1 MGSKWSKDD
10 ALICMSGGALVLGF
24 LMVAGLILVIV
35 VHGLGGFWPRELTRF
50 ELRDGR
56 VVLGHE
62 TSRASV
68 RTSDAASVR
77 TSDAAGV
84 QTSDA
89 AGEPAVAYRLRVRT
103 GDRARY
109 PDEYIWLE
117 EGRIAARDAPREAV
131 VVEQVRGGDFY
142 GFLDSFVDDGV
153 VVARGYEAVRAHYL
167 EQAPELERLRRQRA
181 LSIVLSSADGRQHTV
196 SLANVQRIYAPNAM
210 TTWTRVR
217 HYLGGAWSYLWTPP
231 RDENRLGGVYPAI
244 FGTAAMVILMSIVVM
259 PFGVLAAFY
268 LREYGKPGPF
278 LNAVRIAVNSLA
290 GVPSIVFG
298 VFGLGFFVY
307 FLGGTLDRLFFPAD
321 LPEPTFGRGGIL
333 WCSLT
338 LALLTLPVV
347 IVAVEEGLAAVP
359 SELREA
365 SHALGATRFETLW
378 RVVVPVVLPSMLTG
392 LILSVARAAGTVA
405 PLMITGVVAFSAA
418 LPVDG
423 AWPFVHLQREFM
435 HLGFHIFD
443 TGFRP
448 DGGEASL
455 PMAYTSTLLLLAIV
469 VALNA
474 AAIGLRSRLRRRYS
488 LAAA

>member
-10 ALICMSGGALVLGF
+10 ALIWLSGGALALGF

-35 VHGLGGFWPRELTRF
+35 VHGLDRFWPQDLTRYV
-50 ELRDGR
+50 LRDGR
-56 VVLGHE
+56 VILGHE
-62 TSRASV
+62 ASRVSV
-68 RTSDAASVR
+68 RTTDS
-77 TSDAAGV
+77 
-84 QTSDA
+84 
-89 AGEPAVAYRLRVRT
+89 AGERSVAYRLRVRT
-103 GDRARY
+103 GNRERY

-117 EGRIAARDAPREAV
+117 EGRVARRDAPRQAV
-131 VVEQVRGGDFY
+131 VVEQVRGGDFF
-142 GFLDSFVDDGV
+142 GFLDSFVDDGT
-153 VVARGYEAVRAHYL
+153 VVAKGYEAVWTHYR
-167 EQAPELERLRRQRA
+167 ERYPELEQLRRQRA
-181 LSIVLSSADGRQHTV
+181 LSIVLSSADGRQHTI
-196 SLANVQRIYAPNAM
+196 SLANIQRIYTPNAM
-210 TTWTRVR
+210 TTWTRIR
-217 HYLGGAWSYLWTPP
+217 HYTTGAWSYLWAPP
-231 RDENRLGGVYPAI
+231 RDGNRHGGVYPAI
-244 FGTAAMVILMSIVVM
+244 FGTAVMVILMSIVVM

-268 LREYGKPGPF
+268 LREYGRPGPF
-278 LNAVRIAVNSLA
+278 LNGVRIAVNSLA

-321 LPEPTFGRGGIL
+321 LPEPTFGQGGIL

-347 IVAVEEGLAAVP
+347 IVAVEEGLAGVP
-359 SELREA
+359 RELREA

-378 RVVVPVVLPSMLTG
+378 RVVVPVVLPSILTG

-405 PLMITGVVAFSAA
+405 PLMITGVVAFSAE
-418 LPVDG
+418 LPLDG
-423 AWPFVHLQREFM
+423 AWPFVHLEREFM
-435 HLGFHIFD
+435 HLGYHIFD

-455 PMAYTSTLLLLAIV
+455 PMAYTATLLLLAIV

>member
-10 ALICMSGGALVLGF
+10 ALTWLSGGALVLGF

-35 VHGLGGFWPRELTRF
+35 VHGLGLFWPQELTRYV
-50 ELRDGR
+50 LRDGR
-56 VVLGHE
+56 AVLGHE

-68 RTSDAASVR
+68 RTADS
-77 TSDAAGV
+77 
-84 QTSDA
+84 
-89 AGEPAVAYRLRVRT
+89 AGERSVAYRLRVRT
-103 GDRARY
+103 GDRERY
-109 PDEYIWLE
+109 PDGYVWLE
-117 EGRIAARDAPREAV
+117 EDRVAGRDAPREAV
-131 VVEQVRGGDFY
+131 VVEQVRGGDLF
-142 GFLDSFVDDGV
+142 GFLDSFVDDGT
-153 VVARGYEAVRAHYL
+153 VVAEGYETVWAHYQ
-167 EQAPELERLRRQRA
+167 ERYPELERLRRQRA
-181 LSIVLSSADGRQHTV
+181 LSIVLSSADGRQHAI
-196 SLANVQRIYAPNAM
+196 SLANVQRIYTPNTM
-210 TTWTRVR
+210 TAWTRIR
-217 HYLGGAWSYLWTPP
+217 HYMAGAWSYLWTPP
-231 RDENRLGGVYPAI
+231 RDEDRLGGVYPAM

-268 LREYGKPGPF
+268 LREYGRPGPF
-278 LNAVRIAVNSLA
+278 LNVVRIAVNSLA

-307 FLGGTLDRLFFPAD
+307 FLGGTLDRLFFPGD

-347 IVAVEEGLAAVP
+347 IVAVEEGLAGVP
-359 SELREA
+359 QELREA

-378 RVVVPVVLPSMLTG
+378 RVVVPVVLPSILTG

-405 PLMITGVVAFSAA
+405 PLMITGVVAFSAE

-423 AWPFVHLQREFM
+423 AWPFVHLEREFM

-488 LAAA
+488 LTAA

>member
-1 MGSKWSKDD
+1 MGFKWSKDD
-10 ALICMSGGALVLGF
+10 ALIWMSGGALVLGF

-35 VHGLGGFWPRELTRF
+35 VHGLGVFWPQELTRYA
-50 ELRDGR
+50 LRDGR
-56 VVLGHE
+56 IVLGHE
-62 TSRASV
+62 TSRVSF
-68 RTSDAASVR
+68 RTTDS
-77 TSDAAGV
+77 
-84 QTSDA
+84 
-89 AGEPAVAYRLRVRT
+89 AGERSVAYRFKVWT
-103 GDRARY
+103 GDRERY
-109 PDEYIWLE
+109 SDEYVWLE
-117 EGRIAARDAPREAV
+117 QGRIAGRGTPREAV
-131 VVEQVRGGDFY
+131 VVEQVRGGDFF
-142 GFLDSFVDDGV
+142 GFLDSFVDDGA
-153 VVARGYEAVRAHYL
+153 VVAQGYEAVRAHYR
-167 EQAPELERLRRQRA
+167 EQSPELERLRRQRA

-196 SLANVQRIYAPNAM
+196 SLANVRRIYAPNAM
-210 TTWTRVR
+210 TAWTKIG
-217 HYLGGAWSYLWTPP
+217 HYMGSAWSYLWTPP
-231 RDENRLGGVYPAI
+231 RDENRHGGVYPAI
-244 FGTAAMVILMSIVVM
+244 FGTAAMVILMSVIVM

-268 LREYGKPGPF
+268 LREYGNPGPF

-307 FLGGTLDRLFFPAD
+307 FLGGTLDQLFFPAD

-347 IVAVEEGLAAVP
+347 IVAVEEGLAGVP
-359 SELREA
+359 RELREA

-423 AWPFVHLQREFM
+423 TWPFVHLEREFM

-448 DGGEASL
+448 DGGEAPL
-455 PMAYTSTLLLLAIV
+455 PMAYTSTLLLLSIV
-469 VALNA
+469 VTLNA

>member
-1 MGSKWSKDD
+1 MGSRWSKDD
-10 ALICMSGGALVLGF
+10 ALIWLSGGALVLGF
-24 LMVAGLILVIV
+24 LMVAGLILVIL
-35 VHGLGGFWPRELTRF
+35 VHGLGLFWPQELTRYVM
-50 ELRDGR
+50 RDGR
-56 VVLGHE
+56 IVLGYE
-62 TSRASV
+62 TSRVRV
-68 RTSDAASVR
+68 RTIDAEGARS
-77 TSDAAGV
+77 
-84 QTSDA
+84 
-89 AGEPAVAYRLRVRT
+89 VAYRLRIRV
-103 GDRARY
+103 GDRVRY
-109 PDEYIWLE
+109 PDEYVWLE
-117 EGRIAARDAPREAV
+117 EGRIAGREAPPEAV
-131 VVEQVRGGDFY
+131 VVERVRGGDFF
-142 GFLDSFVDDGV
+142 GFLDSFVDDGT
-153 VVARGYEAVRAHYL
+153 VVARGYEAVRAHYQ
-167 EQAPELERLRRQRA
+167 EQSPELERLRRQRA
-181 LSIVLSSADGRQHTV
+181 LSIVLSSADGRKHAI
-196 SLANVQRIYAPNAM
+196 SLANVQRMYAPNAM
-210 TTWTRVR
+210 TAWTRIR
-217 HYLGGAWSYLWTPP
+217 HYMVGAWSYLWTPP

-244 FGTAAMVILMSIVVM
+244 FGTAAMVILMSVVVM

-333 WCSLT
+333 WCALT

-347 IVAVEEGLAAVP
+347 IVAVEEGLAGVP
-359 SELREA
+359 PGLREA

-392 LILSVARAAGTVA
+392 LILSVARAAGSVA
-405 PLMITGVVAFSAA
+405 PLMITGVVAFSTE

-423 AWPFVHLQREFM
+423 AWPFVHLEREFM

-443 TGFRP
+443 TGYRP
-448 DGGEASL
+448 GGGEAYL

-488 LAAA
+488 LASA

>member
-10 ALICMSGGALVLGF
+10 ALAWLSGGALVLGF
-24 LMVAGLILVIV
+24 LMAAGLILVIA
-35 VHGLGGFWPRELTRF
+35 VHGLGRFWPQDLTRYV
-50 ELRDGR
+50 LRDGG
-56 VVLGHE
+56 VVLGYE
-62 TSRASV
+62 ASREGVHS
-68 RTSDAASVR
+68 TDA
-77 TSDAAGV
+77 T
-84 QTSDA
+84 
-89 AGEPAVAYRLRVRT
+89 GERSVAYRLRVRT
-103 GDRARY
+103 GDRERY
-109 PDEYIWLE
+109 PDDYVWLE
-117 EGRIAARDAPREAV
+117 EGRVTWRDAPREAV
-131 VVEQVRGGDFY
+131 VVEHVRGGDLF
-142 GFLDSFVDDGV
+142 GFLDSFVDEGT
-153 VVARGYEAVRAHYL
+153 VVAQGYDDVWALYQEGY
-167 EQAPELERLRRQRA
+167 PELERLRRQRA
-181 LSIVLSSADGRQHTV
+181 LSIVLSSADGRPRTI
-196 SLANVQRIYAPNAM
+196 SLADVQRIYTPNAM
-210 TTWTRVR
+210 NAWTRIR
-217 HYLGGAWSYLWTPP
+217 HYMASAWSYLWASP
-231 RDENRLGGVYPAI
+231 RDENRQGGVFPAI
-244 FGTAAMVILMSIVVM
+244 FGTAAMVILMSVVVM

-307 FLGGTLDRLFFPAD
+307 FVGGILDRQFFPEA
-321 LPEPTFGRGGIL
+321 LPGPTFGRGGIL

-347 IVAVEEGLAAVP
+347 IVAVEEGLAGVP

-405 PLMITGVVAFSAA
+405 PLMIAGVVAFSAE

-423 AWPFVHLQREFM
+423 AWPFVHLEREFM

-448 DGGEASL
+448 GGGEAALS
-455 PMAYTSTLLLLAIV
+455 MAYTSTLLLLAIV

-474 AAIGLRSRLRRRYS
+474 AAIGLRSRLRRHYS
-488 LAAA
+488 LAAP

>member
-1 MGSKWSKDD
+1 MSPKWSKDD
-10 ALICMSGGALVLGF
+10 ALIWLSGGALVLGF
-24 LMVAGLILVIV
+24 LMVAGLLLVIA
-35 VHGLGGFWPRELTRF
+35 VHGLGVFWPQELTRYVMH
-50 ELRDGR
+50 DGR
-56 VVLGHE
+56 IVLGQE
-62 TSRASV
+62 TSRATV
-68 RTSDAASVR
+68 RTTDP
-77 TSDAAGV
+77 
-84 QTSDA
+84 
-89 AGEPAVAYRLRVRT
+89 AGERTVTHRLRVRI
-103 GDRARY
+103 GNRERY
-109 PDEYIWLE
+109 PDELVWLE
-117 EGRIAARDAPREAV
+117 EGRITARDAPREAV
-131 VVEQVRGGDFY
+131 VVERVRGGNFF
-142 GFLDSFVDDGV
+142 GFLESFVDDGT
-153 VVARGYEAVRAHYL
+153 VVARGYEAVRAHYR
-167 EQAPELERLRRQRA
+167 EQSPEMERLRRQRA
-181 LSIVLSSADGRQHTV
+181 LTIVLSTADGRQHAV
-196 SLANVQRIYAPNAM
+196 SLSNVQRIYAPNAM
-210 TTWTRVR
+210 NTWTRVQ

-244 FGTAAMVILMSIVVM
+244 FGTAAMVILMSVVVM
-259 PFGVLAAFY
+259 PIGVLAAFY

-278 LNAVRIAVNSLA
+278 LNAVRVAVNSLA

-307 FLGGTLDRLFFPAD
+307 SLGGTVDRLFFPAD

-333 WCSLT
+333 WCALT
-338 LALLTLPVV
+338 LVLLTLPVV
-347 IVAVEEGLAAVP
+347 IVAVEEGLADVP
-359 SELREA
+359 RGLREA
-365 SHALGATRFETLW
+365 SHALGATQFETLW

-405 PLMITGVVAFSAA
+405 PLMITGTVAFSAE

-423 AWPFVHLQREFM
+423 AWPFVHLEREFM

-469 VALNA
+469 AALNA

>member
-10 ALICMSGGALVLGF
+10 ALIWLSGGGLVLGC
-24 LMVAGLILVIV
+24 LMVAGLFLVIV
-35 VHGLGGFWPRELTRF
+35 VHGLDRFWPQDLTRYT
-50 ELRDGR
+50 LRDGG

-62 TSRASV
+62 ASREDVLTTNA
-68 RTSDAASVR
+68 R
-77 TSDAAGV
+77 
-84 QTSDA
+84 
-89 AGEPAVAYRLRVRT
+89 GERSVAYRLRIRT
-103 GDRARY
+103 GDRDRY
-109 PDEYIWLE
+109 PDDYVWLE
-117 EGRIAARDAPREAV
+117 EGRVTWRDVPREAV
-131 VVEQVRGGDFY
+131 VVEQVRGGDLF
-142 GFLDSFVDDGV
+142 GFLDSFVDDGT
-153 VVARGYEAVRAHYL
+153 VVAQGYDDFWALYQEGY
-167 EQAPELERLRRQRA
+167 PELERLRRQRS
-181 LSIVLSSADGRQHTV
+181 LSIVLSSADGRPRSI
-196 SLANVQRIYAPNAM
+196 SLADVQRIYTPNAM
-210 TTWTRVR
+210 TAWTRIR
-217 HYLGGAWSYLWTPP
+217 HYMASAWSYLWAPP
-231 RDENRLGGVYPAI
+231 RDENRQGGVFPAI
-244 FGTAAMVILMSIVVM
+244 FGTAAMVILMSVVVM

-278 LNAVRIAVNSLA
+278 LNAVRIAINSLA

-307 FLGGTLDRLFFPAD
+307 FVGGILDRQFFPEA
-321 LPEPTFGRGGIL
+321 LPGPTFGRGGIL

-359 SELREA
+359 PGLREA

-378 RVVVPVVLPSMLTG
+378 RVVVPVVLPSILTG

-405 PLMITGVVAFSAA
+405 PLMIAGVVAFSAD

-423 AWPFVHLQREFM
+423 EWPFVHLDREFM

-448 DGGEASL
+448 GEGDAALS
-455 PMAYTSTLLLLAIV
+455 MAYTSTLLLLAIV

-474 AAIGLRSRLRRRYS
+474 AAIGLRSRLRRHYS
-488 LAAA
+488 LAAP

>member
-10 ALICMSGGALVLGF
+10 ALIWLSGGALVLGF

-35 VHGLGGFWPRELTRF
+35 VHGLGRFWPQELTRYVMH
-50 ELRDGR
+50 DGR

-68 RTSDAASVR
+68 RTTGS
-77 TSDAAGV
+77 T
-84 QTSDA
+84 
-89 AGEPAVAYRLRVRT
+89 GERSRAYRLRVRT
-103 GDRARY
+103 GDRRLY
-109 PDEYIWLE
+109 PQEYIWLE
-117 EGRIAARDAPREAV
+117 ESGVAGRDTPREAV
-131 VVEQVRGGDFY
+131 VVEQVRGGDLFGY
-142 GFLDSFVDDGV
+142 LDSFEDDGV
-153 VVARGYEAVRAHYL
+153 VVARGYDAVWAHYR
-167 EQAPELERLRRQRA
+167 ERYPELERLRRQRA
-181 LSIVLSSADGRQHTV
+181 LSIVLTSTDGWRHTV
-196 SLANVQRIYAPNAM
+196 SLASVQRIYAPNTM
-210 TTWTRVR
+210 TAWTSVR
-217 HYLGGAWSYLWTPP
+217 HYVGSAWSYLWAPP

-244 FGTAAMVILMSIVVM
+244 FGTAAMVILMSVVVM

-268 LREYGKPGPF
+268 LREYGRPGPF

-347 IVAVEEGLAAVP
+347 IVAVEEGLAGVP
-359 SELREA
+359 LELREA

-378 RVVVPVVLPSMLTG
+378 RVVVPVVLPSILTG

-405 PLMITGVVAFSAA
+405 PLMITGVVAFSAE

-423 AWPFVHLQREFM
+423 AWPFVHLEREFM

-448 DGGEASL
+448 DGGEAFL

-469 VALNA
+469 VSLNA

-488 LAAA
+488 VAAA

>member
-1 MGSKWSKDD
+1 MVSKWSKDD
-10 ALICMSGGALVLGF
+10 ALIWMSGGALILGF

-35 VHGLGGFWPRELTRF
+35 VHGLGGFWPQELTRYV
-50 ELRDGR
+50 LRDGR
-56 VVLGHE
+56 VVLGQE
-62 TSRASV
+62 TSRVSV
-68 RTSDAASVR
+68 RIT
-77 TSDAAGV
+77 GL
-84 QTSDA
+84 
-89 AGEPAVAYRLRVRT
+89 AGERTAAYRLQVRT

-109 PDEYIWLE
+109 PDEFTWLN
-117 EGRIAARDAPREAV
+117 EGRVARRDVPREAV
-131 VVEQVRGGDFY
+131 VVEQVRGGDLF
-142 GFLDSFVDDGV
+142 GFLDSFVDDGM
-153 VVARGYEAVRAHYL
+153 VVARGYEAVRAHYQ
-167 EQAPELERLRRQRA
+167 EQSPELERLRRQRA
-181 LSIVLSSADGRQHTV
+181 LSIVLSLADDRQHTV

-210 TTWTRVR
+210 TTWTKVR
-217 HYLGGAWSYLWTPP
+217 HYMGSAWSYLWSPP

-244 FGTAAMVILMSIVVM
+244 FGTTAMVILMSVVVM

-307 FLGGTLDRLFFPAD
+307 FLGGTLDRLLFPAD
-321 LPEPTFGRGGIL
+321 LPEPTFARGGIL
-333 WCSLT
+333 WCALT

-347 IVAVEEGLAAVP
+347 IVAVEEGLAGVP
-359 SELREA
+359 PGLREA

-378 RVVVPVVLPSMLTG
+378 RVVVPVVLPSILTG

-405 PLMITGVVAFSAA
+405 PLMITGVVAFTAE

-423 AWPFVHLQREFM
+423 AWPFVHLEREFM

-443 TGFRP
+443 TGFRA
-448 DGGEASL
+448 DSGEASL

-474 AAIGLRSRLRRRYS
+474 AAIGLRSRLRKRYS

>member
-1 MGSKWSKDD
+1 MGSRWSKDD
-10 ALICMSGGALVLGF
+10 ALIWLSGGALVLGF
-24 LMVAGLILVIV
+24 LMVAGLILVIL
-35 VHGLGGFWPRELTRF
+35 VHGLGLFWPQELTRYVM
-50 ELRDGR
+50 RDGR
-56 VVLGHE
+56 IVLGYE
-62 TSRASV
+62 TSRVRV
-68 RTSDAASVR
+68 RTIDAEGARS
-77 TSDAAGV
+77 
-84 QTSDA
+84 
-89 AGEPAVAYRLRVRT
+89 VAYRLRIRV
-103 GDRARY
+103 GDRVRY
-109 PDEYIWLE
+109 PDEYVWLE
-117 EGRIAARDAPREAV
+117 EGRIAGREAPPEAV
-131 VVEQVRGGDFY
+131 VVERVRGGDFF
-142 GFLDSFVDDGV
+142 GFLDSFVDDGT
-153 VVARGYEAVRAHYL
+153 VVARGYEAVRAHYQ
-167 EQAPELERLRRQRA
+167 EQSPELERLRRQRA
-181 LSIVLSSADGRQHTV
+181 LSIVLSSADGRKHAI
-196 SLANVQRIYAPNAM
+196 SLANVQRMYAPNAM
-210 TTWTRVR
+210 TAWTRIR
-217 HYLGGAWSYLWTPP
+217 HYMVGAWSYLWTPP

-244 FGTAAMVILMSIVVM
+244 FGTAAMVILMSVVVM

-333 WCSLT
+333 WCALT

-347 IVAVEEGLAAVP
+347 IVAVEEGLAGVP
-359 SELREA
+359 PGLREA

-378 RVVVPVVLPSMLTG
+378 RVVVPVVLPSILTG

-405 PLMITGVVAFSAA
+405 PLMITGAVAFSAE

-423 AWPFVHLQREFM
+423 TWPFVHLEREFM

-448 DGGEASL
+448 DEGEASL

-469 VALNA
+469 FALNA

>member
-10 ALICMSGGALVLGF
+10 ALIWLSGGGLVLGC
-24 LMVAGLILVIV
+24 LMVAGLFLVIV
-35 VHGLGGFWPRELTRF
+35 VHGLDRFWPQDLTRYT
-50 ELRDGR
+50 LHDGG

-62 TSRASV
+62 ASREDVLTTNA
-68 RTSDAASVR
+68 R
-77 TSDAAGV
+77 
-84 QTSDA
+84 
-89 AGEPAVAYRLRVRT
+89 GERSVAYRLRIRT
-103 GDRARY
+103 GDRDRY
-109 PDEYIWLE
+109 PDDYVWLE
-117 EGRIAARDAPREAV
+117 EGRVTWRDVPREAV
-131 VVEQVRGGDFY
+131 VVEQVRGGDLF
-142 GFLDSFVDDGV
+142 GFLDSFVDDGT
-153 VVARGYEAVRAHYL
+153 VVALGYDDVWALYQEGY
-167 EQAPELERLRRQRA
+167 PELERLRRQRS
-181 LSIVLSSADGRQHTV
+181 LSIVLSSADGRPSTI
-196 SLANVQRIYAPNAM
+196 SLADVQRIYTPNAM
-210 TTWTRVR
+210 TAWTRIR
-217 HYLGGAWSYLWTPP
+217 HYMASAWSYLWAPP
-231 RDENRLGGVYPAI
+231 RDENRQGGVFPAV
-244 FGTAAMVILMSIVVM
+244 FGTAAMVILMSVVVM

-307 FLGGTLDRLFFPAD
+307 FVGGILDRQFFPEA
-321 LPEPTFGRGGIL
+321 LPGPTFGRGGIL

-359 SELREA
+359 SGLREA

-378 RVVVPVVLPSMLTG
+378 RVVVPVVLPSILTG

-405 PLMITGVVAFSAA
+405 PLMIAGVVAFSAD

-423 AWPFVHLQREFM
+423 EWPFVHLDREFM

-448 DGGEASL
+448 GEGDAALS
-455 PMAYTSTLLLLAIV
+455 MAYTSTLLLLAIV

-474 AAIGLRSRLRRRYS
+474 AAIGLRSRLRRHYS
-488 LAAA
+488 LAAP

>member
-1 MGSKWSKDD
+1 MGPKWSKDD
-10 ALICMSGGALVLGF
+10 ALTWLSGGALVLGF
-24 LMVAGLILVIV
+24 LMVAGLILVIA
-35 VHGLGGFWPRELTRF
+35 VHGLGLFWPQELTRYV
-50 ELRDGR
+50 LRDGR
-56 VVLGHE
+56 IVLGHE
-62 TSRASV
+62 TSRVSV
-68 RTSDAASVR
+68 RTTGS
-77 TSDAAGV
+77 
-84 QTSDA
+84 
-89 AGEPAVAYRLRVRT
+89 AGERSAAYRLRVRT
-103 GDRARY
+103 GDRERY
-109 PDEYIWLE
+109 PDGYVWLE
-117 EGRIAARDAPREAV
+117 EGRVAGRDVLREAV
-131 VVEQVRGGDFY
+131 VVEQVRGGDFF
-142 GFLDSFVDDGV
+142 GFLYSFVDDGT
-153 VVARGYEAVRAHYL
+153 VVARGYEAVRAHYQ

-181 LSIVLSSADGRQHTV
+181 LSIVLSSADGRQRTI
-196 SLANVQRIYAPNAM
+196 SLADVQRIYAPNAM
-210 TTWTRVR
+210 TTWTKIR
-217 HYLGGAWSYLWTPP
+217 HYMAGAWSYLWTPP

-244 FGTAAMVILMSIVVM
+244 FGTAAMVILMSVVVM

-268 LREYGKPGPF
+268 LREYGRPGPF

-307 FLGGTLDRLFFPAD
+307 FLGGTLDRWFFPAD

-347 IVAVEEGLAAVP
+347 IVAVEEGLAGVP
-359 SELREA
+359 PGLREA

-405 PLMITGVVAFSAA
+405 PLMITGVVAFSAE

-423 AWPFVHLQREFM
+423 AWPFVHLEREFM

-474 AAIGLRSRLRRRYS
+474 AAIGLRSRLRKRYS
-488 LAAA
+488 LVGS

>member
-1 MGSKWSKDD
+1 MNSKWSKDD
-10 ALICMSGGALVLGF
+10 VLIWMSGGALVLGF
-24 LMVAGLILVIV
+24 LMIAGLILVIV
-35 VHGLGGFWPRELTRF
+35 VHGLGGFWPRELTRYV
-50 ELRDGR
+50 LRDGR
-56 VVLGHE
+56 IVLGHE
-62 TSRASV
+62 TSRVSV
-68 RTSDAASVR
+68 RTTGS
-77 TSDAAGV
+77 
-84 QTSDA
+84 
-89 AGEPAVAYRLRVRT
+89 AGERSVTYRLRVRT
-103 GDRARY
+103 GDRERY
-109 PDEYIWLE
+109 PDEYTWLE
-117 EGRIAARDAPREAV
+117 EGRVAGRDAPREAV
-131 VVEQVRGGDFY
+131 VVEQVRGGDFF
-142 GFLDSFVDDGV
+142 GFLDSFVDDGM
-153 VVARGYEAVRAHYL
+153 VVARGYEAVRAHYR
-167 EQAPELERLRRQRA
+167 EQSPELERLRRQRA
-181 LSIVLSSADGRQHTV
+181 LSIVLSSADGRRHTV
-196 SLANVQRIYAPNAM
+196 SLANVQRIYAPNGM
-210 TTWTRVR
+210 TTWTKVR
-217 HYLGGAWSYLWTPP
+217 HYAGSAWSYLWAPP

-244 FGTAAMVILMSIVVM
+244 FGTATMVVLMSVVVM

-268 LREYGKPGPF
+268 LREYGRPGPF
-278 LNAVRIAVNSLA
+278 LDAVRIAVNSLA

-307 FLGGTLDRLFFPAD
+307 FLGGTLDRVFFPAE

-347 IVAVEEGLAAVP
+347 IVAVEEGLAGVP
-359 SELREA
+359 PGLREA

-378 RVVVPVVLPSMLTG
+378 RVVAPVVLPSILTG

-405 PLMITGVVAFSAA
+405 PLMITGAVAFSAE

-423 AWPFVHLQREFM
+423 TWPFVHLEREFM

-448 DGGEASL
+448 DEGEASL

-469 VALNA
+469 FALNA

>member
-10 ALICMSGGALVLGF
+10 ALIWLSGGALVVGF
-24 LMVAGLILVIV
+24 LMAAGLILVIV
-35 VHGLGGFWPRELTRF
+35 VHGLGGFWPQELTRYVM
-50 ELRDGR
+50 RDGR

-62 TSRASV
+62 TSRVGVGVTDSAGKRSV
-68 RTSDAASVR
+68 AC
-77 TSDAAGV
+77 
-84 QTSDA
+84 
-89 AGEPAVAYRLRVRT
+89 RLRVRT
-103 GDRARY
+103 GDLTLY
-109 PDEYIWLE
+109 PDEHIWLE
-117 EGRIAARDAPREAV
+117 EGGVAGRDAPREAV
-131 VVEQVRGGDFY
+131 VVEQVRGGDAF
-142 GFLDSFVDDGV
+142 GFLDSFVDDGI
-153 VVARGYEAVRAHYL
+153 VVARGYDAVRAHYQ
-167 EQAPELERLRRQRA
+167 EQSSELERLRRRHA
-181 LSIVLSSADGRQHTV
+181 LSIVLSSVDGRQHTI

-217 HYLGGAWSYLWTPP
+217 HYMGSAWSYLWAPP

-268 LREYGKPGPF
+268 LREYGRPGPF

-307 FLGGTLDRLFFPAD
+307 FLGGTLDRWFFATD
-321 LPEPTFGRGGIL
+321 LPEPTLGRGGIL

-347 IVAVEEGLAAVP
+347 IVAVEEGLAGVP
-359 SELREA
+359 PGLREA
-365 SHALGATRFETLW
+365 SDALGATRFETLW

-405 PLMITGVVAFSAA
+405 PLMITGAVAFSAE

-423 AWPFVHLQREFM
+423 VWPFAHLEREFM

-448 DGGEASL
+448 EGGEASL

>member
-10 ALICMSGGALVLGF
+10 ALIWLSGGGLVLGC
-24 LMVAGLILVIV
+24 LMVAGLFLVIV
-35 VHGLGGFWPRELTRF
+35 VHGLDRFWPQDLTRYT
-50 ELRDGR
+50 LRDGG

-62 TSRASV
+62 ASREDVLTTNA
-68 RTSDAASVR
+68 R
-77 TSDAAGV
+77 
-84 QTSDA
+84 
-89 AGEPAVAYRLRVRT
+89 GERSVAYRLRIRT
-103 GDRARY
+103 GDRDRY
-109 PDEYIWLE
+109 PDDYVWLE
-117 EGRIAARDAPREAV
+117 EGRVTWRDVPREAV
-131 VVEQVRGGDFY
+131 VVEQVRGGDLF
-142 GFLDSFVDDGV
+142 GFLDSFVDDGT
-153 VVARGYEAVRAHYL
+153 VVAQGYDDVWALYQEGY
-167 EQAPELERLRRQRA
+167 PELERLRRQRS
-181 LSIVLSSADGRQHTV
+181 LSIVLSSADGRPRSI
-196 SLANVQRIYAPNAM
+196 SLADVQRIYTPNAM
-210 TTWTRVR
+210 TAWTRIR
-217 HYLGGAWSYLWTPP
+217 HYMASAWSYLWAPP
-231 RDENRLGGVYPAI
+231 RDENRQGGVFPAI
-244 FGTAAMVILMSIVVM
+244 FGTAAMVILMSVVVM

-278 LNAVRIAVNSLA
+278 LNAVRIAINSLA

-307 FLGGTLDRLFFPAD
+307 FVGGILDRQFFPEA
-321 LPEPTFGRGGIL
+321 LPGPTFGRGGIL

-359 SELREA
+359 PGLREA

-378 RVVVPVVLPSMLTG
+378 RVVVPVVLPSILTG

-405 PLMITGVVAFSAA
+405 PLMIAGVVAFSAD

-423 AWPFVHLQREFM
+423 EWPFVHLDREFM

-448 DGGEASL
+448 GEGDAALS
-455 PMAYTSTLLLLAIV
+455 MAYTSTLLLLAIV

-474 AAIGLRSRLRRRYS
+474 AAIGLRSRLRRHYS
-488 LAAA
+488 LAAP

>member
-1 MGSKWSKDD
+1 MGTKWSKDD
-10 ALICMSGGALVLGF
+10 ALIWMSGGALVLGF

-35 VHGLGGFWPRELTRF
+35 VHGLGGFWPRELTRYAMY
-50 ELRDGR
+50 DGR
-56 VVLGHE
+56 IVLGQE
-62 TSRASV
+62 TSRVSV
-68 RTSDAASVR
+68 RTTDSTGERSV
-77 TSDAAGV
+77 AC
-84 QTSDA
+84 
-89 AGEPAVAYRLRVRT
+89 RLRVQT
-103 GDRARY
+103 GDRQRY
-109 PDEYIWLE
+109 PDGYTWLE
-117 EGRIAARDAPREAV
+117 EGGVLERDAPREAV

-142 GFLDSFVDDGV
+142 GFLDSFVDNGA

-167 EQAPELERLRRQRA
+167 DQSLEPERLRRQRA
-181 LSIVLSSADGRQHTV
+181 LAFVLSSADGGRHTV
-196 SLANVQRIYAPNAM
+196 SLANVRRIYAPNAM
-210 TTWTRVR
+210 TTWSRIL
-217 HYLGGAWSYLWTPP
+217 HYMGNAWSYLWTPP

-244 FGTAAMVILMSIVVM
+244 FGTAAMVILMSVVVM
-259 PFGVLAAFY
+259 PFGVLAAFF

-298 VFGLGFFVY
+298 AFGLGFFVY
-307 FLGGTLDRLFFPAD
+307 FLGGNLDRLFFTAD
-321 LPEPTFGRGGIL
+321 LPEPTFGRGGML

-347 IVAVEEGLAAVP
+347 IVAVEEGLAGVP
-359 SELREA
+359 TELREA

-378 RVVVPVVLPSMLTG
+378 RVVVPVVVPSILTG

-405 PLMITGVVAFSAA
+405 PLMLTGAVAFSAE

-423 AWPFVHLQREFM
+423 TWPFVHLERAFM

-448 DGGEASL
+448 DGGEAFL